1 MTRIALVD
9 DSERFLANA
18 SELLRGDGFDV
29 VGVATCTASALA
41 LVERTR
47 PDAVLVDIGLGAE
60 NGLDLAAR
68 LCRGAEPPAVV
79 VVSGYE
85 YEDFAELIEASGAAG
100 FVPKTTL
107 SGPAVREV
115 LVRAGSGV

>member
-9 DSERFLANA
+9 DSERFLTNA
-18 SELLRGDGFDV
+18 SELLGGEGFDV

-68 LCRGAEPPAVV
+68 LCGLSEPPTVV

-85 YEDFAELIEASGAAG
+85 YGDFADLIAASGAAG
-100 FVPKTTL
+100 FVPKTRL
-107 SGPAVREV
+107 SGAAVRGV
-115 LVRAGSGV
+115 LGS